1 MRHLGNALE
10 EGMNIAAVMMKGTPR
25 MHLFCLL
32 PAMFVAGVLAPGR
45 SDASSVCALG
55 YCSCRS

>member
-1 MRHLGNALE
+1 MRHLGNVLE

-32 PAMFVAGVLAPGR
+32 PAMFVGKA
-45 SDASSVCALG
+45 
-55 YCSCRS
+55 